1 MQSNGTVVQLGKRI
15 RQLRVD
21 ANIKQADLAKAAGV
35 NPSYL
40 GLIERGERD
49 AVTVNILENLAK
61 ALNVPLCS
69 LFEGIGAEAHV
80 DESAF
85 SDVSEHSDRSFAN
98 FLMWLLYYF
107 PLLPQNEFWDLVE
120 AASEKKGTVYEVEDF
135 LLMRFKDM
143 VANLPDSEELAWV
156 NYVTKWM
163 QFQRDYFDGKARQ
176 DYFARRQEV
185 DAMLPSDPDSARKK
199 YMQRIREQMD
209 NIKFLYHAEK
219 IFTNRANGK
228 KSGPQP

>member
-107 PLLPQNEFWDLVE
+107 PLLPQNEFLDLVE

-143 VANLPDSEELAWV
+143 VANLPEQMREGVKKTIPLGRIGEPEDIANAFLYLASDMAS
-156 NYVTKWM
+156 YVTGEILSV
-163 QFQRDYFDGKARQ
+163 DGCAR
-176 DYFARRQEV
+176 
-185 DAMLPSDPDSARKK
+185 
-199 YMQRIREQMD
+199 
-209 NIKFLYHAEK
+209 
-219 IFTNRANGK
+219 T
-228 KSGPQP
+228 